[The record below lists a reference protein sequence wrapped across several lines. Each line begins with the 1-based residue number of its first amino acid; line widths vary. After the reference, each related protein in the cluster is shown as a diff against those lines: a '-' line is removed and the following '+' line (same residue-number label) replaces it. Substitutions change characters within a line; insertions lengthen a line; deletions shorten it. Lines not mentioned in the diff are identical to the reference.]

1 MTDPDWARLR
11 KYAKWALLILALAYL
26 AQFVRGALY
35 KGQSRMGAAFETI
48 AQEAL
53 RRQYDG
59 IPQMRV
65 MGANTNPNYPYSECP
80 FWNFERTWGR
90 CIGVGLGVRD
100 YSPGQRPIVERE
112 VNKLADQLTK
122 PCTLLSAL
130 KLPDE
135 AQLARDMECG
145 SLLGSFKLEIQVVAG
160 MVVDERGTS
169 SKPHRW
175 QMTNHQIINIYH
187 FHKEL

>member
-1 MTDPDWARLR
+1 MTEKSLSSLAKLFR
-11 KYAKWALLILALAYL
+11 YAKWALLILALVYL
-26 AQFVRGALY
+26 AQFVWEALY
-35 KGQSRMGAAFETI
+35 KGQSKMGAAFETI

-90 CIGVGLGVRD
+90 CIGVVLGVRD

-122 PCTLLSAL
+122 PCTLLSTL
-130 KLPDE
+130 KLPE
-135 AQLARDMECG
+135 EVQLARELECDEFRK
-145 SLLGSFKLEIQVVAG
+145 SFNLRIL
-160 MVVDERGTS
+160 VDAVTVDSEHGPPASRTVGG
-169 SKPHRW
+169 
-175 QMTNHQIINIYH
+175 
-187 FHKEL
+187 